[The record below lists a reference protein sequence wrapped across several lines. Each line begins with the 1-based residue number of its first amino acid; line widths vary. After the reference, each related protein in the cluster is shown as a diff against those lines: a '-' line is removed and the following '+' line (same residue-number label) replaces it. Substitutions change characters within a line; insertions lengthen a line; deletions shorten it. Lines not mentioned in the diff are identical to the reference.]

1 MTLLPLLVHQCVP
14 CTILVRQT
22 DALIACLNRYSIVI
36 LTGKKPP
43 ANRAVC
49 RGRQMRHCHPQS
61 GLLRGTHVPK
71 SSRVRSTIMNAS
83 KRRAGPRSCD
93 LYGQVAA
100 MRSTQWH
107 GLRPLI
113 IVRGTLRAAVNVHI
127 PGGKAMAIFSG
138 PARLPKFPDVRY
150 TNCNLL
156 VLLTNKRY

>member
-1 MTLLPLLVHQCVP
+1 MTLLPLLVHTCVP

-22 DALIACLNRYSIVI
+22 DALIGCLNRYSIVI

-49 RGRQMRHCHPQS
+49 RGRQMRHCYLRS
-61 GLLRGTHVPK
+61 GLLRGTRIPK
-71 SSRVRSTIMNAS
+71 SSRVRRTDNERQQTPCRTSRPCDRRNGIVCAPSSSGEARFVLPSTS
-83 KRRAGPRSCD
+83 TCLRRR
-93 LYGQVAA
+93 
-100 MRSTQWH
+100 
-107 GLRPLI
+107 
-113 IVRGTLRAAVNVHI
+113 
-127 PGGKAMAIFSG
+127 AMAIFPG